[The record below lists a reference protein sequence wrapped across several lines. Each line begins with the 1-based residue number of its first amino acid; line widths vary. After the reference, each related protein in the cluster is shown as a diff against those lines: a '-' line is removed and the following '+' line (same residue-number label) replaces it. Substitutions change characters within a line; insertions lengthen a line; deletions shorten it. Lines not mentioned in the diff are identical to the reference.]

1 MIPVN
6 LPSELLLP
14 HAVSKRWSLV
24 CCSYVRMYAPMSVY
38 LNLGVVVH
46 NSNDTRTPLSQSI
59 KRKGFTANT
68 HVESLRL

>member
-1 MIPVN
+1 M
-6 LPSELLLP
+6 EFGLLFLC
-14 HAVSKRWSLV
+14 KDV
-24 CCSYVRMYAPMSVY
+24 CTSVPMSIY

-46 NSNDTRTPLSQSI
+46 NTNDTRTPLSQSI